1 VKKYAILV
9 ILIFVLP
16 CAYSQGTKEPEAL
29 INKVQQ
35 LTLAN
40 KSLEEEGGRAKDS
53 LTKLKDKVEK
63 LQGEIGTAN
72 KKITELTQK
81 IDKKNIE
88 SLETQI
94 KQKTDSIKQ
103 LKGAITNRDS
113 LIKAFQNETPGRE
126 QKKIEEGQQKV
137 YNQIGLTYQ
146 NTTLDNLIKSSTKQS
161 VERDLQLTG
170 NNTDAKKKLHDL
182 QSYFTALQIL
192 EVKYD
197 DQRLKNVQ
205 TSLDSI
211 MEKSV
216 SIDEL
221 KKRLKFY
228 KQYSDALKA
237 SIVKIMALDKDLT
250 ANDAKTQK
258 SKKDDIFLIE
268 LASYYHNYYFNYND
282 YPYLSDIILEIMKLK
297 QKDANADISHLS
309 SKL

>member
-1 VKKYAILV
+1 
-9 ILIFVLP
+9 
-16 CAYSQGTKEPEAL
+16 
-29 INKVQQ
+29 
-35 LTLAN
+35 
-40 KSLEEEGGRAKDS
+40 
-53 LTKLKDKVEK
+53 
-63 LQGEIGTAN
+63 
-72 KKITELTQK
+72 
-81 IDKKNIE
+81 
-88 SLETQI
+88 
-94 KQKTDSIKQ
+94 
-103 LKGAITNRDS
+103 
-113 LIKAFQNETPGRE
+113 
-126 QKKIEEGQQKV
+126 
-137 YNQIGLTYQ
+137 
-146 NTTLDNLIKSSTKQS
+146 
-161 VERDLQLTG
+161 
-170 NNTDAKKKLHDL
+170 
-182 QSYFTALQIL
+182 
-192 EVKYD
+192 
-197 DQRLKNVQ
+197 
-205 TSLDSI
+205 